1 MEYKRFD
8 KKVPST
14 KVQQKNVKNCFLPLS
29 IFFHFLVHDTKMWV
43 SPSSIIYLGKF
54 ASNLFGL
61 SSLFA
66 FLFEPHVLP
75 FHLCSF
81 APFLCHGR
89 GSNSSL
95 TPFRVRL
102 QFAFAHS
109 FQSPPL
115 SLSLSLSLSTSLSIA
130 QIISLT
136 YNLVH
141 QRTLT
146 VGGKYHCT
154 ASLEFNKFG
163 FNRFTMYN

>member
-1 MEYKRFD
+1 MLNNTIQNGIQ
-8 KKVPST
+8 KVWQKGT
-14 KVQQKNVKNCFLPLS
+14 KYESATKECQKLFLPLS

-109 FQSPPL
+109 FQSPL
-115 SLSLSLSLSTSLSIA
+115 SLSLYSTDYLTHLQFSTPEDTHRWGE
-130 QIISLT
+130 ISL
-136 YNLVH
+136 Y
-141 QRTLT
+141 
-146 VGGKYHCT
+146 G
-154 ASLEFNKFG
+154 
-163 FNRFTMYN
+163 